1 MDAMHAQLEQFE
13 HVIGANTTYPAL
25 LELAEQLKRLMG
37 LSHVFFASDGSSAVE
52 IALKLALHA
61 MQLRGEFERRQVIAL
76 SNGYHGETIA
86 SLSVSDVACYKQ
98 PYEGLGLA
106 CHMIQNIPYVTGED
120 DPLWHDCSAVWPQVE
135 AELEQLKATSC
146 GVIVE
151 PILQG
156 AGGMKIYSADFLRR
170 LRAWSED
177 AGCYL
182 IADEIMTGVG
192 RTGRWLASA
201 HANIKPDLICLSK
214 GLTAGTTPLSCVL
227 VDDALYDLF
236 YQHPGNPFLHSHTYT
251 GHALGVAAA
260 LATLKMM
267 EAGDFNARAVA
278 LGKAMKTRFM
288 KLADETG
295 CLKNI
300 RSIGGMVAGDMV
312 ISAGKNVNVGR
323 EVARAALERG
333 ALLRPLGKTLYWLP
347 PLTMDERTLDDLAEI
362 TKQALQAAQ
371 A

>member
-1 MDAMHAQLEQFE
+1 M
-13 HVIGANTTYPAL
+13 
-25 LELAEQLKRLMG
+25 
-37 LSHVFFASDGSSAVE
+37 
-52 IALKLALHA
+52 
-61 MQLRGEFERRQVIAL
+61 IAL

-120 DPLWHDCSAVWPQVE
+120 DPLWHDCSAVWPHVE
-135 AELEQLKATSC
+135 AELEHLKAISC

-156 AGGMKIYSADFLRR
+156 AGGMRIYSADFLRR
-170 LRAWSED
+170 LKQWSD
-177 AGCYL
+177 KAGCYF

-192 RTGRWLASA
+192 RTGRWLASE
-201 HANIKPDLICLSK
+201 HAKIKPDLICLSK

-227 VDDALYDLF
+227 VEDALYDLF
-236 YQHPGNPFLHSHTYT
+236 HQNPDNPFLHSHTYT

-260 LATLKMM
+260 LATLKLM
-267 EAGDFNARAVA
+267 EYDDMNARAVS
-278 LGKAMKTRFM
+278 LGRSMTARFM
-288 KLADETG
+288 AIASETG
-295 CLKNI
+295 CLENI
-300 RSIGGMVAGDMV
+300 RSIGGMVAGDVVMRV
-312 ISAGKNVNVGR
+312 DSGVNAGR
-323 EVARAALERG
+323 EIARAALERG